1 MKLRIWGKAPRQ
13 LRWEQQPSSLKTWK
27 LGLGNCGFG
36 EGKKRSALAAQALPR
51 AGSGHSSWV
60 SGGNVH
66 RPVPPHPL
74 QSKFQGQSTESST
87 FSPVGVSLL
96 SESDIQESKVFGY
109 HTLDLHKA
117 QRKGSCPLHKHPC
130 PRSCATSH
138 REPRGSERL
147 TGPRSHS

>member
-1 MKLRIWGKAPRQ
+1 MKLRIWDTAPRQ

-36 EGKKRSALAAQALPR
+36 EGKKSSALATQALPR

-60 SGGNVH
+60 SGGNVP
-66 RPVPPHPL
+66 RPFPPHPL
-74 QSKFQGQSTESST
+74 QSKFQGQSTESSP
-87 FSPVGVSLL
+87 FSLL
-96 SESDIQESKVFGY
+96 SESDVQESKVFGY

-117 QRKGSCPLHKHPC
+117 QRAHV